1 MITLRR
7 DASRRHLRGGNH
19 DVWLTFLPKERP
31 SQPGDGFG
39 ALIGLDEMRFPPG
52 EVATRRPHEETEIIT
67 YVYKGA
73 LAQEDST
80 GRSGVVHAGEFQRM
94 IIGSGIR
101 HREKN
106 ASRTDQTHVFRISL
120 HPSEAGLDSAHEQKR
135 FAAAQRHNLLCVVA
149 SPDGR
154 KGSQRIGQNTLVF
167 SSVLDPGH
175 HSIHEL
181 KPERSAWLHVISG
194 EATMQDLILTRGD
207 GVGVTLEP
215 SVSFTAQEHTEVL
228 LVDLG
233 PQTRS
238 RSSGATP

>member
-7 DASRRHLRGGNH
+7 NTSRRHLRPGNH
-19 DVWLTFLPKERP
+19 DIWFTFQPKERLD
-31 SQPGDGFG
+31 QPADKFG
-39 ALIGLDEMRFPPG
+39 ALAGLEEMRFPPG
-52 EVATRRPHEETEIIT
+52 AVAERRPREETEIIT
-67 YVYKGA
+67 YVYKGS

-80 GRSGVVHAGEFQRM
+80 GRSGVVRAGEFQRM
-94 IIGSGIR
+94 IVGGGIR

-106 ASRTDQTHVFRISL
+106 ASRAERAHVFRISL
-120 HPSEAGLDSAHEQKR
+120 HPSEAGLGSAHEQKR

-154 KGSQRIGQNTLVF
+154 KGSLRIVQDTLVF

-175 HSIHEL
+175 HLIHEL
-181 KPERSAWLHVISG
+181 EPERSAWLHVICG
-194 EATMQDLILTRGD
+194 EATLQDLILTEGY
-207 GVGVTLEP
+207 GVGVTIEP

-233 PQTRS
+233 PRS
-238 RSSGATP
+238 RSLAGGATP